1 MNHDINYETEEENLH
16 KLIDFLQR
24 ENQQLKELLEQAGID
39 YSSCVEGNAGVLSVS
54 DQGKRILPFAITEN
68 AARHFFARFWGRE
81 DVYAKRSVNKKSGKA
96 GYFPQCDNF
105 WHYGVCPKANRVKI
119 QCGKCENQSYSK
131 LGITQ
136 IMEHLKGER
145 EDASDV
151 IGVYPLLPD
160 DTCRFIVFDFD
171 NHENGAEEKDFANT
185 DNEWKEEV
193 DAVRT
198 ICKEQGIDALAER
211 SRSGRGAHLWIFFNQ
226 KISANLARKFG
237 FALLDKG
244 AETVNMKSFRYY
256 DRMLPAQNHLP
267 DGGIGNLIALPLQGQ
282 ALKEGNSAF
291 IDENWN
297 AYPNQWKALMQTK
310 RLSKEKLEECI
321 KNWLPE
327 NPFESREVENEET
340 RLKPW
345 ERQQR
350 FHQEDVRGSMK
361 IVLSNLIFVDTK
373 NLKYRL
379 QNQVRRLAAFLNPV
393 YFKNQRIGYSNYQE
407 SRMIYMGQDEQGYIG
422 IPRGLYDELIQRCCE
437 AGIKCHIEDERTVG
451 RSIDV
456 IFQGELRE
464 SQVPA
469 VEKMLEHD
477 TGILSAAT
485 AFGKTVV
492 CSRLIAERKV
502 STLILLESSAL
513 IEQWVDALH
522 NFLDI
527 KEELPEY
534 QTPSGRIRKRKNL
547 IGRIHGAH
555 DSSTG
560 IIDIAMVGSLCK
572 KGEPHPRLQ
581 EYGMVIMD
589 ECHHAAAATVI
600 EILQAVKAKYVYGVT
615 ATPVRS
621 DGLEKIGYMLL
632 GNIRYRYT
640 AKDRAKEQ
648 GIEHL
653 VYPRFTRVAY
663 PRSQEM
669 HINDAYML
677 IRDSE
682 VRNEQIVEDVK
693 KCIAHGRTP
702 VVLTRYKE
710 HASLLSE
717 RLQAYADNLL
727 LLYGNKSKKELQKVR
742 EQMEKV
748 PAGETM
754 ILVATGQMVGEGF
767 NYPRLDT
774 LIMATPISWRGIVEQ
789 YAGRL
794 NRDYAGK
801 KDVLIY
807 DYVDSHIDKFD
818 RMYGKRLKAYKQIG
832 YRICTN
838 ISAEKQ
844 EAGAIYDFENYLEV
858 FERDLQEAEKDII
871 ISSPRMNRKK
881 VYRMVSLLKERQDAG
896 VKVTV
901 VTWHPDCYKYGK
913 SEVRMELLEQLRSTG
928 FEIQLMEEGCE
939 HFMVVDQKIVWYGNM
954 NFLSKEDMEDNLMRV
969 VSGNIAAEI
978 MKRTFGG
985 EKELMNW

>member
-1 MNHDINYETEEENLH
+1 MNPDVTYETEKESLY

-39 YSSCVEGNAGVLSVS
+39 YSPCVEEKVGTVSVS

-81 DVYAKRSVNKKSGKA
+81 DVYAKRNVNKKSGKA

-119 QCGKCENQSYSK
+119 QCCKCENQSYSK
-131 LGITQ
+131 LGIAQ
-136 IMEHLKGER
+136 IMEHLKGEK

-171 NHENGAEEKDFANT
+171 NHQRGAEENDFANI

-193 DAVRT
+193 NAVRT
-198 ICKEQGIDALAER
+198 ICREQGIDALVER
-211 SRSGRGAHLWIFFNQ
+211 SRSGRGAHLWIFFTE

-256 DRMLPAQNHLP
+256 DRMLPAQNHVP

-297 AYPNQWKALMQTK
+297 AYPDQWKALMQTK
-310 RLSKEKLEECI
+310 RLSKEKLEGCI

-327 NPFESREVENEET
+327 NPFESGVENEET

-345 ERQQR
+345 EYQQK
-350 FHQEDVRGSMK
+350 FHQEDITGSMK
-361 IVLSNLIFVDTK
+361 IVLSNLVYVDTK

-393 YFKNQRIGYSNYQE
+393 YFKNQRIGYSNYHE
-407 SRMIYMGQDEQGYIG
+407 SRTIYMGQDEQGYIG

-451 RSIDV
+451 KTIDV
-456 IFQGELRE
+456 TFQGVLRE

-477 TGILSAAT
+477 TGILSATT

-522 NFLDI
+522 DFLDI
-527 KEELPEY
+527 KEDLPEY
-534 QTPSGRIRKRKNL
+534 QTPSGRIRKRKSV

-560 IIDIAMVGSLCK
+560 IIDIAMLGSLCK
-572 KGEPHPRLQ
+572 KGELHPRLQ

-589 ECHHAAAATVI
+589 ECHHAAAATAEEVLR
-600 EILQAVKAKYVYGVT
+600 EVKAKYVYGVT
-615 ATPVRS
+615 ATPMRS

-632 GNIRYRYT
+632 GNIRYLYT

-653 VYPRFTRVAY
+653 VYPRFTRVVY

-677 IRDSE
+677 IKNNE
-682 VRNEQIVEDVK
+682 VRNEQIVDDVK
-693 KCIAHGRTP
+693 KCIDNGRTP
-702 VVLTRYKE
+702 MVLTRYKE

-717 RLQAYADNLL
+717 RLQAYADKLFL
-727 LLYGNKSKKELQKVR
+727 VSGDKSKKELQKIR

-748 PAGETM
+748 SAGETM

-767 NYPRLDT
+767 DYPRLDT
-774 LIMATPISWRGIVEQ
+774 LIMATPVSWKGIVEQ

-801 KDVLIY
+801 KNVVIY
-807 DYVDSHIDKFD
+807 DYVDIHIDKFD
-818 RMYGKRLKAYKQIG
+818 KMYGKRLKAYRQIG
-832 YRICTN
+832 YQICTN

-871 ISSPRMNRKK
+871 ISSPQMNRKK
-881 VYRMVSLLKERQDAG
+881 VYRMISLLKERQEAG
-896 VKVTV
+896 VKVMI
-901 VTWHPDCYKYGK
+901 VTWHPDYYRYGK
-913 SEVRMELLEQLRSTG
+913 SEVCMELLEQLRGTG
-928 FEIQLMEEGCE
+928 FEIQLMEESCE
-939 HFMVVDQKIVWYGNM
+939 HFAVVDQKIVWYGNM

-969 VSGNIAAEI
+969 VNEDIAAEV
-978 MKRTFGG
+978 MEMTFGG
-985 EKELMNW
+985 EKELADW

>member
-1 MNHDINYETEEENLH
+1 MDSDKNHEIEVKNLRQMV
-16 KLIDFLQR
+16 DCLQK

-39 YSSCVEGNAGVLSVS
+39 YSTCMKETVGTLSAQE
-54 DQGKRILPFAITEN
+54 QGKRILPFTITED

-81 DVYAKRSVNKKSGKA
+81 DVYAKRSVNKKTGKA

-105 WHYGVCPKANRVKI
+105 WHYGVCPKANKVKM

-136 IMEHLKGER
+136 IMEHLKGEK

-171 NHENGAEEKDFANT
+171 NHEKGAEGNDFANT

-198 ICKEQGIDALAER
+198 ICKEQGIDVLVER
-211 SRSGRGAHLWIFFNQ
+211 SRSGRGAHLWIFFTK
-226 KISANLARKFG
+226 KISASLVRRFG

-256 DRMLPAQNHLP
+256 DRMLPAQNHLSE
-267 DGGIGNLIALPLQGQ
+267 GGVGNLIALPLQGQ
-282 ALKEGNSAF
+282 ALREGNSAF

-297 AYPNQWKALMQTK
+297 AYPDQWKVLMQTK
-310 RLSKEKLEECI
+310 RLSKEKVEEYI

-327 NPFESREVENEET
+327 NPFEFGRENEET
-340 RLKPW
+340 RIKPW
-345 ERQQR
+345 EYQQR
-350 FHQEDVRGSMK
+350 FQREDVEGSME
-361 IVLSNLIFVDTK
+361 IVLSNLVYVDTK
-373 NLKYRL
+373 NIKNSL
-379 QNQVRRLAAFLNPV
+379 QNRIRRLAAFLNPV
-393 YFKNQRIGYSNYQE
+393 YFRNQRIGYSNYQE
-407 SRMIYMGQDEQGYIG
+407 SRYIYMGQDEHGYIG
-422 IPRGLYDELIQRCCE
+422 IPRGVYDELIQRCE
-437 AGIKCHIEDERTVG
+437 VAGIKYHIEDKRTVG
-451 RSIDV
+451 QTIDV
-456 IFQGELRE
+456 TFQGELRE

-469 VEKMLEHD
+469 VEKMLKYD

-492 CSRLIAERKV
+492 CSRLIAERKI

-513 IEQWVDALH
+513 IEQWIDALH
-522 NFLDI
+522 DFLDI
-527 KEELPEY
+527 QEELPEY
-534 QTPSGRIRKRKNL
+534 QTPSGRIRKRKSV
-547 IGRIHGAH
+547 IGKIQGAH

-572 KGEPHPRLQ
+572 KGELHPRLQ

-589 ECHHAAAATVI
+589 ECHHAASTTV
-600 EILQAVKAKYVYGVT
+600 ERILREVKAKYVYGVT
-615 ATPVRS
+615 ATPMRS
-621 DGLEKIGYMLL
+621 DGLEKINYMLL
-632 GNIRYRYT
+632 GDIRYRYT
-640 AKDRAKEQ
+640 ARDRAKEQ

-677 IRDSE
+677 IKGNE
-682 VRNEQIVEDVK
+682 VRNEQIVDDVK
-693 KCIAHGRTP
+693 KCIDNGRTP

-717 RLQAYADNLL
+717 RLQAYADRLFLL
-727 LLYGNKSKKELQKVR
+727 SGDKSKKELQQIR
-742 EQMEKV
+742 GQMEEV
-748 PAGETM
+748 SPDETM

-767 NYPRLDT
+767 DYPRLDT
-774 LIMATPISWRGIVEQ
+774 LIMATPISWKGIVEQ

-794 NRDYAGK
+794 NRDYNGK
-801 KDVLIY
+801 KNVIIY
-807 DYVDSHIDKFD
+807 DYVDSHINKFD
-818 RMYGKRLKAYKQIG
+818 KMYGKRLKAYRQIG
-832 YRICTN
+832 YQICTN

-871 ISSPRMNRKK
+871 ISSPQMNRKK
-881 VYRMVSLLKERQDAG
+881 VYRIISLLKERQEAG
-896 VKVTV
+896 VKVTI

-913 SEVRMELLEQLRSTG
+913 SEVRMELLEQLRGTG
-928 FEIQLMEEGCE
+928 FEIQLMEEACE
-939 HFMVVDQKIVWYGNM
+939 HFAVVDQKIVWYGNM

-969 VSGNIAAEI
+969 VSGDIAAEI
-978 MKRTFGG
+978 MEMTFGG
-985 EKELMNW
+985 EKELMDW

>member
-1 MNHDINYETEEENLH
+1 M
-16 KLIDFLQR
+16 
-24 ENQQLKELLEQAGID
+24 
-39 YSSCVEGNAGVLSVS
+39 
-54 DQGKRILPFAITEN
+54 
-68 AARHFFARFWGRE
+68 
-81 DVYAKRSVNKKSGKA
+81 
-96 GYFPQCDNF
+96 
-105 WHYGVCPKANRVKI
+105 
-119 QCGKCENQSYSK
+119 
-131 LGITQ
+131 
-136 IMEHLKGER
+136 
-145 EDASDV
+145 

-171 NHENGAEEKDFANT
+171 NHAKGAEEKDFANT

-198 ICKEQGIDALAER
+198 ICKEQGIDALAEC
-211 SRSGRGAHLWIFFNQ
+211 SRSGRGAHLWIFFTER
-226 KISANLARKFG
+226 IAANLARKFG

-256 DRMLPAQNHLP
+256 DRMLPAQNHVP

-282 ALKEGNSAF
+282 ALREGNSAF

-297 AYPNQWKALMQTK
+297 AYPNQWKVLMETK
-310 RLSKEKLEECI
+310 RLSKQRLEDCI

-327 NPFESREVENEET
+327 NVFESGTENEAT
-340 RLKPW
+340 RIKPW
-345 ERQQR
+345 EYQR
-350 FHQEDVRGSMK
+350 KFHQEDVQGSMQ
-361 IVLSNLIFVDTK
+361 IILSNLIYVDTK

-379 QNQVRRLAAFLNPV
+379 QNQVRRLAAFYNPV

-422 IPRGLYDELIQRCCE
+422 IPRGLYDELIQRCHE
-437 AGIKCHIEDERTVG
+437 AGIKYHIEDERTAG
-451 RSIDV
+451 KMIDV
-456 IFQGELRE
+456 AFQGGLRKSQEL
-464 SQVPA
+464 A
-469 VEKMLEHD
+469 VGKMLEHD

-492 CSRLIAERKV
+492 CSKLIAERKV

-513 IEQWVDALH
+513 IEQWADALH
-522 NFLDI
+522 DFLEI

-534 QTPSGRIRKRKNL
+534 QTPSGRIRKRKSV

-572 KGEPHPRLQ
+572 KGKLHPRLQ

-589 ECHHAAAATVI
+589 ECHHAAVSTVI
-600 EILQAVKAKYVYGVT
+600 EILRAVKAKYVYGAT
-615 ATPVRS
+615 ATPMRS

-653 VYPRFTRVAY
+653 AYPRFTRVAY
-663 PRSQEM
+663 PHSQEM

-677 IRDSE
+677 IRDNE
-682 VRNEQIVEDVK
+682 IRNEQIVADVK
-693 KCIAHGRTP
+693 KCIDHGRTP

-710 HASLLSE
+710 HAGLLSE
-717 RLQAYADNLL
+717 RLEAYADNLFL
-727 LLYGNKSKKELQKVR
+727 LFGDKSKKELQKVR

-748 PAGETM
+748 PANETV

-774 LIMATPISWRGIVEQ
+774 LIMATPISYRGIVEQ

-801 KDVLIY
+801 KNVVIY

-818 RMYGKRLKAYKQIG
+818 KMYGKRLKAYKQIG
-832 YRICTN
+832 YQICTN
-838 ISAEKQ
+838 VSAEKQ
-844 EAGAIYDFENYLEV
+844 EAGAIYDFESYHEV

-881 VYRMVSLLKERQDAG
+881 VYRMISLLKERQEAG
-896 VKVTV
+896 LKVTI

-913 SEVRMELLEQLRSTG
+913 SEVRMELLEQLRKTG

-939 HFMVVDQKIVWYGNM
+939 HFAVVDQKIVWYGNM

-978 MKRTFGG
+978 MEMTFGG
-985 EKELMNW
+985 EKELMEW